1 MRQLGALRRRA
12 RRKHSWLWMGF
23 LKKENKRSAGA
34 DWSLQD
40 QNLTL
45 PRQQTKNVE

>member
-12 RRKHSWLWMGF
+12 RRKHSWDF